1 MRTLFTDRSRVAIAL
16 LMSAVTMSGCS
27 TLGGSKAAEET
38 APERPPVVTEYR
50 SIPAP
55 TMYSLLVAEL
65 AGQRQRYD
73 ISLFHYMDQAR
84 KTRDPNV
91 AERALRIAQFV
102 GASKFA
108 AEASAIWLEV
118 DPDDPGAV
126 QAAAQVALTQH
137 TFEDSLTLYTRFYE
151 MTGVAQFDFF
161 AVALTTQSPDDQ
173 SAALEQL
180 TALSSD
186 YPEEGN
192 LYYARALLEQSLD
205 QPDEAI
211 RHINKALRLAPGLL
225 PAAIL
230 KARILAAT
238 DRLPK
243 AIDWL
248 EDVLDDHPDNKQIA
262 LLRAKMLLQAERMED
277 ARDAFA
283 LINHR
288 FPEDPQIMLSLALL
302 DSELGYYESARE
314 ILRNLIGMGA
324 HENESHYYLAKIAA
338 DQGDND
344 LALLHYRQIG
354 ESREFLPGQL
364 AASRLLRDEQ
374 GTDAALAYLEERV
387 AQYPQYE
394 ADMLRLSTD
403 LLIHDKRYEE
413 ATDALNRALDQA
425 PDDVSLLYTRAM
437 LSERMGDLQGL
448 EDDLRKLLS
457 IEPDHPEAL
466 NALGYSL
473 ANRTERFAEAEP
485 LIEKALSLQPENP
498 AIIDSLG
505 WLYFREGKINEAGPL
520 LMDAWSKMQDHEIAA
535 HLGEWYWVTGAEDQA
550 REVWKQ
556 GLELTPDSEVIMDTL
571 QRHGLTP
578 AEL

>member
-1 MRTLFTDRSRVAIAL
+1 MRTLFTDRSRLAIAL

-173 SAALEQL
+173 SVALEQL

-288 FPEDPQIMLSLALL
+288 FPEDPQIMLS
-302 DSELGYYESARE
+302 
-314 ILRNLIGMGA
+314 
-324 HENESHYYLAKIAA
+324 
-338 DQGDND
+338 
-344 LALLHYRQIG
+344 
-354 ESREFLPGQL
+354 
-364 AASRLLRDEQ
+364 
-374 GTDAALAYLEERV
+374 
-387 AQYPQYE
+387 
-394 ADMLRLSTD
+394 
-403 LLIHDKRYEE
+403 
-413 ATDALNRALDQA
+413 
-425 PDDVSLLYTRAM
+425 
-437 LSERMGDLQGL
+437 
-448 EDDLRKLLS
+448 
-457 IEPDHPEAL
+457 
-466 NALGYSL
+466 
-473 ANRTERFAEAEP
+473 
-485 LIEKALSLQPENP
+485 
-498 AIIDSLG
+498 
-505 WLYFREGKINEAGPL
+505 
-520 LMDAWSKMQDHEIAA
+520 
-535 HLGEWYWVTGAEDQA
+535 
-550 REVWKQ
+550 
-556 GLELTPDSEVIMDTL
+556 
-571 QRHGLTP
+571 
-578 AEL
+578 

>member
-1 MRTLFTDRSRVAIAL
+1 
-16 LMSAVTMSGCS
+16 MSGCS

-314 ILRNLIGMGA
+314 ILRKLNGMGA
-324 HENESHYYLAKIAA
+324 HENESHYYLAICRAV
-338 DQGDND
+338 QGDTD

-473 ANRTERFAEAEP
+473 ANRTVRFAEAEP